1 MIMQGTDASLRK
13 EIKMKDHRVNK
24 LAKVR
29 TEIAHLKEVENEYV
43 RAMKESGAG
52 TYEGTD
58 HYVVISDVE
67 RKTLDMKAVRKKL
80 SRQFIQ
86 ANTKVTKSM
95 CLKLFGYSDKEA
107 A

>member
-1 MIMQGTDASLRK
+1 MRA
-13 EIKMKDHRVNK
+13 
-24 LAKVR
+24 
-29 TEIAHLKEVENEYV
+29 EIAHLKEVEAEHV
-43 RAMKESGAG
+43 RALKESGAG
-52 TYEGTD
+52 TYNGDE

-86 ANTKVTKSM
+86 ANTNVTNSV
-95 CLKLFGYSDKEA
+95 CLKLFGFSRKEA